1 MTCPFYFSK
10 RKAIDVNLLWF
21 IIGSLRH
28 RFISVLISVLVYELQ
43 STSALHALPLIREIE
58 YNRPISIRTYMY
70 KRTKNLFR
78 EGEGP
83 HAVLRKTSWGSPDG
97 LRVNHKIHTLFPY
110 QNDVIKR
117 SDETGE
123 YLCWGTV
130 MNYLSKP
137 SVEVIFGKFSAAN
150 KLSWVCSLACSMSHY
165 LVTVSWAVTCIANF
179 TRQPL

>member
-10 RKAIDVNLLWF
+10 LKAIDVNLLWF

-43 STSALHALPLIREIE
+43 STSALHALSLIREVE
-58 YNRPISIRTYMY
+58 YNCPIFIRTYMY
-70 KRTKNLFR
+70 RRTKNLFR

-83 HAVLRKTSWGSPDG
+83 HAILRKTSWGSPDG

-123 YLCWGTV
+123 DLCWGTV
-130 MNYLSKP
+130 MNYFSKP